1 MTQTLNTT
9 EAAADLDPDICL
21 TKAEIRSITGY
32 KRRSEQL
39 AELHNLG
46 YWRARIDRLGRIRVE
61 REHVAAVCAGTDRPP
76 RKAARAAPE
85 LH

>member
-1 MTQTLNTT
+1 MSQPQSTT
-9 EAAADLDPDICL
+9 EAADDLDPDICL
-21 TKAEIRSITGY
+21 TKAEIRSLTGY

-39 AELHNLG
+39 TELHELG
-46 YWRARIDRLGRIRVE
+46 YWRARIDRLGRVRVE
-61 REHVAAVCAGTDRPP
+61 REHVAAVCAGIDRPP